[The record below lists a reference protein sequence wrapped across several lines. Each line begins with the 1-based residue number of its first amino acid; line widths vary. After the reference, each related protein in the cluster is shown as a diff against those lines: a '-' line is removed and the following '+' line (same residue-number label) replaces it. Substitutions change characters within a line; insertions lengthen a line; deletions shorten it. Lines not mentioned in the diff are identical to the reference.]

1 MHNDKIIQ
9 EDIQK
14 ITGSMRKISNSLSGK
29 TIVIT
34 GGLGFIG
41 KYLIST
47 FIFLNDHVLKKQCKL
62 IIIDNHITSLKNNA
76 AFFSN
81 KKNITYLEHDVV
93 TPVKLYGTIDYIIHA
108 AGIASPFY
116 YQKYPL
122 ETVDVAVNGTRNM
135 LDLAKTKQA
144 KSILFFSSSEIYG
157 DPQPNAI
164 PTKETYFGNVSSI
177 GPRSCY
183 DESKR
188 LGEALC
194 MIYYNYF
201 KTSVKIVRPFN
212 IFGPG
217 MVPNDFRVVPRF
229 IYSVLHNEQIP
240 VHGDGKQTRTFC
252 YISDAVVG
260 FFLVLLAGKN
270 GEVYNVGSNQKEIS
284 INHLAKIFNTVFDNK
299 LKVKNIPYPKNYPQG
314 GPKRRCPDVSKI
326 KKELGYRPR
335 VGLEKGLI
343 RTLAWCKNNWGQQI

>member
-9 EDIQK
+9 DDIQK
-14 ITGSMRKISNSLSGK
+14 ITASIRIYSRSLSGK
-29 TIVIT
+29 TIVVT

-41 KYLIST
+41 KYITGT
-47 FIFLNDHVLKKQCKL
+47 FIYLNDHVLKKPCKL

-76 AFFSN
+76 ELFSD
-81 KKNITYLEHDVV
+81 KKNITYLEHDVAR
-93 TPVKLYGTIDYIIHA
+93 PIKLHGKIDYIIHA
-108 AGIASPFY
+108 AGIASPFH

-135 LDLAKTKQA
+135 LDLAKTKRV

-194 MIYYNYF
+194 MIYHNYF
-201 KTSVKIVRPFN
+201 KTPVKIVRPFN

-217 MVPNDFRVVPRF
+217 MVPHDFRVIPRF
-229 IYSVLHNEQIP
+229 IYSVLHDEPIP

-252 YISDAVVG
+252 YISDAIAG
-260 FFLVLLAGKN
+260 FLRVLLIGKN

-284 INHLAKIFNTVFDNK
+284 INRLAKIFNKVFDNR

-314 GPKRRCPDVSKI
+314 EPKRRCPDVSKI

-335 VGLEKGLI
+335 VGLEKGLV
-343 RTLAWCKNNWGQQI
+343 RTFAWCKENWEV